1 MVTKEIFQGDTVI
14 STSTGS
20 QYIITA
26 KVRIDSTSINV
37 SNLLSMYLKPV
48 GYLESDLDSF
58 ISIDSSVI
66 TDTWIDLETIF
77 TALDTTTQ
85 ICLYQE
91 TVSIGDSIEGN
102 VDNLTLQGPI
112 INLSELK
119 TIDINQS
126 CSNQEILIAWINY
139 NGEIETWNFT
149 ARKAYG
155 IEFGQVQQ
163 YRKDITADWP
173 NTFVDGDTE
182 DDYTSIEAFDTLTV
196 VSQFLTLQQIN
207 AIKWVKVSKD
217 VYRLDGSKPKRVLV
231 DKNSFTIRED
241 NDKLFQIEFTIR
253 STERLPVQ
261 TA

>member
-1 MVTKEIFQGDTVI
+1 MSKYLFTGDTPINMSV
-14 STSTGS
+14 GS
-20 QYIITA
+20 QYIVTA
-26 KVRIDSTSINV
+26 KIRIDSGQDLTGFDKAYI
-37 SNLLSMYLKPV
+37 LPV
-48 GYLESDLDSF
+48 GFLFDELDSVQF
-58 ISIDSSVI
+58 VDSTSS
-66 TDTWIDLETIF
+66 TDTWLDLETIF
-77 TALDTTTQ
+77 TANSLTEQ
-85 ICLYQE
+85 IGIYFE
-91 TVSIGDSIEGN
+91 SSDESIEVMLN
-102 VDNLTLQGPI
+102 IDNLTVQGPI

-126 CSNQEILIAWINY
+126 CSNQEILLSWINY
-139 NGEIETWNFT
+139 NGEVETWNFT

-173 NTFVDGDTE
+173 NNFVDGDSE
-182 DDYTSIEAFDTLTV
+182 DDYTSIEAFDTLSV

-207 AIKWVKVSKD
+207 AIKWIKVSKD
-217 VYRLDGSKPKRVLV
+217 VYRLDGAKPKRVLV

>member
-1 MVTKEIFQGDTVI
+1 MTKEIFQGDSVI
-14 STSTGS
+14 TTSTGS

-26 KVRIDSTSINV
+26 KIRLDSASL
-37 SNLLSMYLKPV
+37 NLANLNAMYLKPV
-48 GYLESDLDSF
+48 GYLESELDSF
-58 ISIDSSVI
+58 ISVDSTSP
-66 TDTWIDLETIF
+66 TDEWIDLETIF
-77 TALDTTTQ
+77 TALDTTTE
-85 ICLYQE
+85 ICLYMDF
-91 TVSIGDSIEGN
+91 VSIGDSIEGN
-102 VDNLTLQGPI
+102 LDNLTVQGPI

-119 TIDINQS
+119 TIDINQA
-126 CSNQEILIAWINY
+126 CSNQEILLSWINY
-139 NGEIETWNFT
+139 NGEVETWNFT

-173 NTFVDGDTE
+173 NNFVDGDSE
-182 DDYTSIEAFDTLTV
+182 DDYTSIEAFDTLSV

-207 AIKWVKVSKD
+207 AIKWIKVSKD
-217 VYRLDGSKPKRVLV
+217 VYRLDGAKPKRVLV